1 MKMSNN
7 VSDAKKHILN
17 TSIQLFSSQGYKE
30 TSIRKISK
38 EAGVNV
44 SMISYYFS
52 GKDGILREI
61 VKDIADGFSS
71 LLSQFDLND
80 MSVTM
85 DILKRLLRYVENHR
99 PQIKILFF
107 EMGKRNDYLTPVKK
121 EIKELQT
128 KLGILILSKNNTS
141 NISELERKLK
151 IMTDIMLGMIFSD
164 YILDF
169 SSFQDSSPE
178 EKIIWREER
187 VQMLINILKQ
197 LSGFNTGNLTFESII

>member
-1 MKMSNN
+1 MSNN

-164 YILDF
+164 YILD
-169 SSFQDSSPE
+169 
-178 EKIIWREER
+178 
-187 VQMLINILKQ
+187 
-197 LSGFNTGNLTFESII
+197 